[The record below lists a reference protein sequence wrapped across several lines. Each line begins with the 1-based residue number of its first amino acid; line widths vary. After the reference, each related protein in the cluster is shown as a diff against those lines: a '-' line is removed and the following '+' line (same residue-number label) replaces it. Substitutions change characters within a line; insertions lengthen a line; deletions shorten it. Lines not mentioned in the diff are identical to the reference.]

1 MVALKR
7 PNVPVGNEIWR
18 SSLPGL
24 DSSSPLQLL
33 KNGSLKIWGTT
44 SGDRSPLDDC
54 VGEADPEEAE
64 VEPVG
69 VAAAASEVAVGFPT
83 GRLKKRQKKLKLD
96 DSYQTRQP
104 I

>member
-1 MVALKR
+1 M
-7 PNVPVGNEIWR
+7 PVGNEIWR
-18 SSLPGL
+18 NSLPGL

-83 GRLKKRQKKLKLD
+83 GRLKKRQKK
-96 DSYQTRQP
+96 T
-104 I
+104 